1 MNFRSD
7 LALEQTERVGRQNLP
22 DGVTVRTEQIDQST
36 VNWVDITTEEG
47 AKLLEKPVGR
57 YLTVELPPF
66 YSSNQSTE
74 REIEALAREIRAL
87 LPQTGAVLVVGLGN
101 IHITPDALGPRT
113 CDLILATRHIAGEL
127 ADSAGLGNLRP
138 VAALAPG
145 VLAQTGIEAW

>member
-22 DGVTVRTEQIDQST
+22 DGVTVRTEQIDQIT

-74 REIEALAREIRAL
+74 REIEALAR
-87 LPQTGAVLVVGLGN
+87 
-101 IHITPDALGPRT
+101 
-113 CDLILATRHIAGEL
+113 
-127 ADSAGLGNLRP
+127 
-138 VAALAPG
+138 
-145 VLAQTGIEAW
+145 